1 MIITGGR
8 VVIRPGKEIENGY
21 VLIKNGLIA
30 ETGEMSKLP
39 DITGLTQIDAG
50 GCLVLPGFV
59 DAHCH
64 IGMWED
70 GLGFEGDDGNE
81 DTDPCT
87 PHLRAIDAINPLDR
101 AFSEALEAGV
111 TTVVTGPGSSNPIAG
126 QLCALKTY
134 GRRVDDMLISPCV
147 GIKFALGENPKT
159 SFHAKSQTPVTRM
172 AVAAIIRE
180 QLQKAKRY
188 MEDISAAQED
198 DDLEPPELDTK
209 CEALL
214 PLLSGE
220 VKAHF
225 HVHRADDIFTA
236 LRISQEFGLDP
247 VLIHCTEGHLVADL
261 LAQQGCKAVFG
272 PLFSSRTKPELANYT
287 PTAPGLAHQAGVEV
301 AIATDHPEVPVHYLA
316 LSAALAV
323 AEGMDKTAALAAIT
337 TKAAEICGISHRVG
351 SLEPGKDADLLIFDR
366 DPFALAVKPKMVI
379 LEGKV
384 VKD

>member
-1 MIITGGR
+1 MVITGGR
-8 VVIRPGKEIENGY
+8 VVIRPGQEIENGF
-21 VLIKNGLIA
+21 VLIKDGVIA
-30 ETGEMSKLP
+30 QTGEMPRLP
-39 DITGLTQIDAG
+39 DVTGLTQIDAG

-101 AFSEALEAGV
+101 AFREAVEAGV
-111 TTVVTGPGSSNPIAG
+111 TTVVTGPGSTNPIGG
-126 QLCALKTY
+126 QLCALKTH

-159 SFHAKSQTPVTRM
+159 SFHAKSQTPTTRM
-172 AVAAIIRE
+172 AVAALIRE

-188 MEDISAAQED
+188 MEDCAAAQED
-198 DDLEPPELDTK
+198 DELEPPELDAK
-209 CEALL
+209 CEALM
-214 PLLSGE
+214 PLLSGQI
-220 VKAHF
+220 KAHF
-225 HVHRADDIFTA
+225 HAHRADDIFTA
-236 LRISQEFGLDP
+236 LRLSQEFGLDA

-261 LAQQGCKAVFG
+261 LAEQGCKAVFG
-272 PLFSSRTKPELANYT
+272 PLLSSRTKPELANYT
-287 PTAPGLAHQAGVEV
+287 PTAPGLAHRAGVRV

-316 LSAALAV
+316 LSAAIAA

-337 TKAAEICGISHRVG
+337 TEAAEICGISHRVG
-351 SLEPGKDADLLIFDR
+351 SLEQGRDADVLIFDR
-366 DPFALAVKPKMVI
+366 DPFALAAKPRTVI
-379 LEGKV
+379 LGGRV
-384 VKD
+384 VK